1 MTMIMGVP
9 MPPPRSLVAFVGGPI
24 AVAQVIAITAVPAIT
39 GWYQRLNKPKW
50 TPPSWLFGPAWGAM
64 YSLMGYSGWLVLHQ
78 QKVRG
83 PAAALWAT
91 QLALN
96 FAWQPLFF
104 TAHKPREALVD
115 IIALDIAVIATA
127 IQFNKT
133 SPKAAGLLLPYLA
146 WCGFAT
152 ALNYNIVKNNAP
164 EGANAEKPRAK
175 AA

>member
-1 MTMIMGVP
+1 V
-9 MPPPRSLVAFVGGPI
+9 V
-24 AVAQVIAITAVPAIT
+24 Q
-39 GWYQRLNKPKW
+39 NKPKW
-50 TPPSWLFGPAWGAM
+50 TPPTWLFGPAWGVM

-83 PAAALWAT
+83 PAAVLWGT

-104 TAHKPREALVD
+104 AAHQIKPALYD
-115 IIALDIAVIATA
+115 IAALDVAVAATA
-127 IQFNKT
+127 IQFNKY

-152 ALNYNIVKNNAP
+152 ALNFNIVANNPPQGTP
-164 EGANAEKPRAK
+164 EEWEKTKKLDKQDAEKVKDK
-175 AA
+175 AADVASKLKPS